1 MSNGNPVDVA
11 KSAYAAFGRGDV
23 PAIAALCDDKLDWQ
37 FQGGTRVAYSGRFG
51 KVDLAHWFAEV
62 AAHDDIQTFEPRE
75 FIAAGEHVTVLGW
88 ERAARR
94 VPPAMSSRVPGCMSS
109 PCETGRSCASGAC
122 TTPRRLRVDVDQERP
137 IGTIRNPGLTF
148 TIV

>member
-88 ERAARR
+88 ERGTARPSGRVFEGPWVHVFTVRNGKILRFWGMYDTEAAAR
-94 VPPAMSSRVPGCMSS
+94 
-109 PCETGRSCASGAC
+109 
-122 TTPRRLRVDVDQERP
+122 
-137 IGTIRNPGLTF
+137 
-148 TIV
+148 